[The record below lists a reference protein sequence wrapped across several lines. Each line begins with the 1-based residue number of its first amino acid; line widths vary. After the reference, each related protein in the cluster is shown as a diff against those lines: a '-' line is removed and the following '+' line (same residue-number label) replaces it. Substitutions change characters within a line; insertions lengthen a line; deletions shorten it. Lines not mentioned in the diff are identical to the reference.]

1 VGEQGYKQ
9 SLRVRTAGPCN
20 NLSQTGY
27 NVAADRFYGSIPD
40 GYRNGRGHTREQEAW
55 MARSVLRSLRRA
67 LTPRTHD
74 NQSVHFHN
82 GPHGQPE
89 VCFDHSCSRPR
100 LNAR

>member
-1 VGEQGYKQ
+1 
-9 SLRVRTAGPCN
+9 
-20 NLSQTGY
+20 
-27 NVAADRFYGSIPD
+27 
-40 GYRNGRGHTREQEAW
+40 

-89 VCFDHSCSRPR
+89 VCFDNSCSRPR